1 MLYRSS
7 VERHVAATAAEGQ
20 AAARRLRPEI
30 VLVSRDLA
38 GAIGLV
44 KGLRDDPAT
53 RRTSVVGL
61 ARGDFATSE
70 LALLEA
76 GANAIL
82 RLPPDADWDER
93 LLRLMQ
99 VPVRRDVRAA
109 VTLEVD
115 LGLGASGT
123 AFAALALN
131 LSLSGLL
138 IETNESLSVGDD
150 LTFAF
155 GLPDNGGEVRGGAR
169 VVRHGSAGQ
178 YGLQFDTVKGDGR
191 VKIKHFVEG
200 Q

>member
-1 MLYRSS
+1 MLYRSN
-7 VERHVAATAAEGQ
+7 VQRHLAGTVAEGR
-20 AAARRLRPEI
+20 AAARRLKPEI
-30 VLVSRDLA
+30 VLVSRDLM
-38 GAIGLV
+38 GAIELV
-44 KGLRDDPAT
+44 KGLRDDPQT
-53 RRTSVVGL
+53 RRLSVVAL
-61 ARGDFATSE
+61 ARGDFASSE

-82 RLPPDADWDER
+82 RLPPTGDWDER
-93 LLRLMQ
+93 LFRLMQ
-99 VPVRRDVRAA
+99 VPMRRDVRAA

-138 IETNESLSVGDD
+138 IETNETLQVGDEV
-150 LTFAF
+150 TFAF
-155 GLPDNGGEVRGGAR
+155 NLAEGGGEIKGGAR

-178 YGLQFDTVKGDGR
+178 FGLQFETVKGDGR
-191 VKIKHFVEG
+191 VKIKRFVEG